1 LDIVDFLYKLIYAPN
16 QNFKKF
22 IYASFL
28 KAQLRFGSF
37 LYYFVDIFTK
47 LSTID
52 LIFKFIV
59 KGLIQRV

>member
-1 LDIVDFLYKLIYAPN
+1 MHQIK
-16 QNFKKF
+16 NFKII

-28 KAQLRFGSF
+28 MAQLRFGSF

-52 LIFKFIV
+52 FILKFIV